1 MLKQNTEIVLLVM
14 TFVPVLF
21 HVKEMIFLYIYFKR
35 MSIFGDDQNE
45 WMNYFPEK
53 TFLLW
58 EMWKILADT
67 EFFLEVYLRS

>member
-45 WMNYFPEK
+45 
-53 TFLLW
+53 
-58 EMWKILADT
+58 
-67 EFFLEVYLRS
+67 